1 MMMEARLDEASEEA
15 WPRDPFDY
23 VIASRDREIG
33 TLVADA
39 LARDRAQLAFQ
50 PVMTAAMPPR
60 AAFHEGF
67 IRLRDSQGRILPARS
82 FISQVEDNALGRDID
97 CASLRLGLD
106 MLARHSRLR
115 LAINMSARSIGDGK
129 WRQTLE
135 DGLLATPDIGP
146 RLILEITEASAM
158 LLPEVVVRFMA
169 ELQPRGVCF
178 SLDDFGAG
186 LIAFRH
192 LKDFLFDMVKIDS
205 LFVRG
210 IDTSPDNQA
219 LAAALVSVAHQFE
232 MLTVAEG
239 VETEGEARYLRKLG
253 VDCLQGYL
261 FGIPKATL

>member
-1 MMMEARLDEASEEA
+1 MEAMQDGGAEQT
-15 WPRDPFDY
+15 WPRDPFDF
-23 VIASRDREIG
+23 VIAARDREIG
-33 TLVADA
+33 ALVADA

-50 PVMTAAMPPR
+50 PVMTAATPSR
-60 AAFHEGF
+60 IAFHEGF
-67 IRLRDSQGRILPARS
+67 VRLRDSQGHILPARS
-82 FISQVEDNALGRDID
+82 FISEVENNAIGRDID

-106 MLARHSRLR
+106 MLARHPRLR

-129 WRQTLE
+129 WRQILE
-135 DGLLATPDIGP
+135 TGLLASPEIGS

-158 LLPEVVVRFMA
+158 LLPEIVVRFMA

-210 IDTSPDNQA
+210 IDKSADNQA
-219 LAAALVSVAHQFE
+219 LAAALCSVAHQFE

-239 VETEGEARYLRKLG
+239 VETEAEARFMRQLG

-261 FGIPKATL
+261 FGIPKSTL

>member
-1 MMMEARLDEASEEA
+1 MEATLQENAGES

-23 VIASRDREIG
+23 VITSQDREIG
-33 TLVADA
+33 ALVADA
-39 LARDRAQLAFQ
+39 LSRDHAQLAYQ
-50 PVMTAAMPPR
+50 PVMTASMPAR
-60 AAFHEGF
+60 VAFHEGF
-67 IRLRDSQGRILPARS
+67 IRLRDGQGRILPARS
-82 FISQVEDNALGRDID
+82 FIADVEESSTGREID
-97 CASLRLGLD
+97 CASLGLGLE
-106 MLARHSRLR
+106 MLASHPRLR
-115 LAINMSARSIGDGK
+115 LAINMSARSIGDGR
-129 WRQTLE
+129 WRRLLE
-135 DGLLATPDIGP
+135 AGLARSPDIGP

-192 LKDFLFDMVKIDS
+192 LRDFLFDIAKIDS
-205 LFVRG
+205 LFIRG

-219 LAAALVSVAHQFE
+219 LAAALVSVARQFG

-239 VETEGEARYLRKLG
+239 VETEGEARFLRKLG